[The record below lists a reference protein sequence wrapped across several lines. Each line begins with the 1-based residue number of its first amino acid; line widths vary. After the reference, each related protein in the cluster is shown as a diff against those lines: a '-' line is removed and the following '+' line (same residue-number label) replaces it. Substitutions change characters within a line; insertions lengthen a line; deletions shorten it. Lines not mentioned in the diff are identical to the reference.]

1 MLFTA
6 YYLFS
11 LVGHAFAVLAASSPV
26 AHTVNGTYSG
36 LKISSFNQE
45 AFYGIPYA
53 QAPVGDLRL
62 RRSLPYNQSWS
73 GVRNATVRSDSC
85 PGYNGFPL
93 ALVGGSLVD
102 GLTLG
107 EDCLTIDIVRPANTN
122 PSDKLPVFTWFY
134 GGGFIAGGSADPKYN
149 LSYIVRNS
157 MDMNKPIIGTII
169 NYRTMCFGFLASK
182 EVLNANVS
190 NLGLFDQR
198 KGLKWIQENIE
209 SFGGDPDKVNTF
221 YGRSTSTNMY

>member
-1 MLFTA
+1 MPKDRWTSALAKQLWPPSRPGQDLTMLFTA

-11 LVGHAFAVLAASSPV
+11 LVGHAFAVLAASLPT
-26 AHTVNGTYSG
+26 ANTVNGTYSG
-36 LKISSFNQE
+36 LSIPSFNQE

-134 GGGFIAGGSADPKYN
+134 GGGKPCSQC
-149 LSYIVRNS
+149 LSS
-157 MDMNKPIIGTII
+157 
-169 NYRTMCFGFLASK
+169 S
-182 EVLNANVS
+182 
-190 NLGLFDQR
+190 
-198 KGLKWIQENIE
+198 
-209 SFGGDPDKVNTF
+209 
-221 YGRSTSTNMY
+221 